1 MTSVALVI
9 DDEVQIRRLLR
20 VSLETQG
27 FVVHDAATAEEGLRM
42 VLGKKPDIVLLDLG
56 LPDRDGAEAL
66 RELRTWSSV
75 PVIILSVRN
84 AEEEIVRLLDTGADD
99 YVVKPFN
106 TGELIARM
114 RVAIRHRAPQEA
126 QDTFVSGRLAVDLLD
141 RTVKVAGEPVKL
153 TPDGVWPAAPVRA
166 ARGPHSHPW
175 SDPARGLGPQRGR
188 GDQLP
193 EGLHHG
199 PAKEDRGESPD
210 ARAHRHRARRRVPAS
225 RPALTLRVPGLKK
238 DARPDTV
245 TPWRAGVS

>member
-1 MTSVALVI
+1 MTSAVLVI

-27 FVVHDAATAEEGLRM
+27 FVVHGAGTAAEGLQM

-114 RVAIRHRAPQEA
+114 RVAIRHHGQ
-126 QDTFVSGRLAVDLLD
+126 QTSTGTFVSGRLSVDLQD
-141 RTVKVAGEPVKL
+141 RSVKVAGETVKL
-153 TPDGVWPAAPVRA
+153 TPTEYGLLRLFVQHAGRILTHRQILREVW
-166 ARGPHSHPW
+166 GPN
-175 SDPARGLGPQRGR
+175 SD
-188 GDQLP
+188 
-193 EGLHHG
+193 E
-199 PAKEDRGESPD
+199 E
-210 ARAHRHRARRRVPAS
+210 
-225 RPALTLRVPGLKK
+225 TNYLRVYITGLRKKLEENPQMPELIVTEPGVGYRLRILP
-238 DARPDTV
+238 A
-245 TPWRAGVS
+245 

>member
-126 QDTFVSGRLAVDLLD
+126 QDTFVSGRLSVDLLD

-153 TPDGVWPAAPVRA
+153 TPTEYGLLRLFVQHAGRILTHGQILREVW
-166 ARGPHSHPW
+166 GPNA
-175 SDPARGLGPQRGR
+175 D
-188 GDQLP
+188 
-193 EGLHHG
+193 E
-199 PAKEDRGESPD
+199 E
-210 ARAHRHRARRRVPAS
+210 
-225 RPALTLRVPGLKK
+225 TNYLRVYITGLRKKIEANPQMPELIMTEPGVGYRLRVLP
-238 DARPDTV
+238 A
-245 TPWRAGVS
+245 